1 VTKPSQNTTN
11 LIRVII
17 VDDEFSIR
25 NSLSAFLEDYDFR
38 VSTAGSAEEAL
49 ESMNEAM
56 RLQQQYH
63 VAIIDLRLP
72 GMSGETLI
80 EHAHK
85 LFPGIRFLV
94 HTGSSTYNSSE
105 EMKKIGIFQ
114 EHVFKKPLPDLTLLA
129 SAVKKLVNCQ
139 L

>member
-1 VTKPSQNTTN
+1 MTTPSQNTTD
-11 LIRVII
+11 LIRVLI

-25 NSLSAFLEDYDFR
+25 NSLSAFLEDHDFR
-38 VSTAGSAEEAL
+38 VSIAGNAEEAL

-80 EHAHK
+80 KKAHG

-94 HTGSSTYNSSE
+94 HTGSSTYSSSE
-105 EMKKIGIFQ
+105 EMKRIGILQ

-129 SAVKKLVNCQ
+129 MAVKKLVNRQ